1 MLYKTD
7 FCRLAVACFFVVL
20 GASSCDWINN
30 GDFYDDEIPD
40 MGTGD
45 GTSTDD
51 GTAPD
56 FDPSITEWS
65 GEKADDADSDVVGTD
80 EDFYHELNSF
90 SNVVTVSYSGTAAS
104 VECSNSGILCHVS
117 GAHVTIDMKTNAV
130 SGVEIVLSGKS
141 DDGSL
146 KAYGEKKFKLTMD
159 GIELTSKQGP
169 AINNQC
175 KKRIY
180 VHLQEGTTN
189 RLTDSESYNNDA
201 YYLDSSVSEDRKG
214 CLFSE
219 GNIVFSGT
227 GVLVVAGKYKHGI
240 VTDGYFWMRPGVTIA
255 VTEANKNGIHV
266 KGDVDDNIGFYMA
279 GGLVYANISATAGK
293 GIKTDLDAEI
303 AGGKLMLNTSGDAEY
318 ESDENDT
325 SSAAGIKSDGS
336 IIISGGVHTL
346 KSTGSGGKGLNS
358 DADIRISG
366 GETTITTS
374 GGKYTYS
381 SKLDSS
387 PKGAKADGDVIISG
401 GKLNISVTG
410 KSDGSEGLESK
421 GAMTIIG
428 GEVYVYAYDDAINA
442 GTAFEV
448 TGGRVYAYASN
459 NDGIDSNGTILISGG
474 LVIGSGSGSPEG
486 GIDCDS
492 SNRFKINGGIVIG
505 TGGTMMSSPSSN
517 STQRSVV
524 YNGMSLSKGSK
535 VAVLDSSS
543 NPILTYEL
551 PRTMSSATFFFSCPD
566 IASGKSYTISSEGTL
581 ADYTECWNGWYGGG
595 AWSEGTE
602 LTTFTSDN
610 MVTTIGSSSGWGPG
624 GGGSGGGWPW

>member
-1 MLYKTD
+1 MG
-7 FCRLAVACFFVVL
+7 AAAC
-20 GASSCDWINN
+20 GWNNN
-30 GDFYDDEIPD
+30 GYYGNEMPD
-40 MGTGD
+40 MGIGP
-45 GTSTDD
+45 GGGSSTDD
-51 GTAPD
+51 GDVPV
-56 FDPSITEWS
+56 FDYVIAEWD

-80 EDFYHELNSF
+80 EDLYHELNSF
-90 SNVVTVSYSGTAAS
+90 PNVVTVSYNGTSAY
-104 VECSNSGILCHVS
+104 VECSNNDILCHSS

-146 KAYGEKKFKLTMD
+146 KVYGEKKFKLTMN
-159 GIELTSKQGP
+159 GVELTSKQGP
-169 AINNQC
+169 AVNSQC

-189 RLTDSESYNNDA
+189 RLTDNESYNNDA

-214 CLFSE
+214 CFFSE
-219 GNIVFSGT
+219 GNLVFSGT
-227 GVLVVAGKYKHGI
+227 GVLVVSGKYKHGI
-240 VTDGYFWMRPGVTIA
+240 VTDGYFRMRPGVTIA

-266 KGDVDDNIGFYMA
+266 KGDTDDNIGFRMD
-279 GGLVYANISATAGK
+279 GGLVYANVSAAAGK

-303 AGGKLMLNTSGDAEY
+303 AGGKLILNTSGDAKY

-346 KSTGSGGKGLNS
+346 KSTGNGGKGLNS
-358 DADIRISG
+358 DTDIRISG

-381 SKLDSS
+381 SKLTSS

-421 GAMTIIG
+421 GAMTISG

-448 TGGRVYAYASN
+448 TGGKVYAYASN
-459 NDGIDSNGTILISGG
+459 NDGIDSNGTLVISGG

-492 SNRFKINGGIVIG
+492 SSRFKINGGVVIG
-505 TGGTMMSSPSSN
+505 TGGTMMSSPSSA

-524 YNGMSLSKGSK
+524 YNGGSLSKGDML
-535 VAVLDSSS
+535 VVLDSSD
-543 NPILTYEL
+543 NPILSYEL
-551 PRTMSSATFFFSCPD
+551 PRTMSSWTFFFSCPD
-566 IASGKSYTISSEGTL
+566 IASGKSYTISSGGKL
-581 ADYTECWNGWYGGG
+581 SGYTDNWNGWYGGG
-595 AWSEGTE
+595 VWSEGTE
-602 LTTFTSDN
+602 LTTFTSSN
-610 MVTTIGSSSGWGPG
+610 AVTSIGGSSGWGPG
-624 GGGSGGGWPW
+624 GGGPGGGGWPW